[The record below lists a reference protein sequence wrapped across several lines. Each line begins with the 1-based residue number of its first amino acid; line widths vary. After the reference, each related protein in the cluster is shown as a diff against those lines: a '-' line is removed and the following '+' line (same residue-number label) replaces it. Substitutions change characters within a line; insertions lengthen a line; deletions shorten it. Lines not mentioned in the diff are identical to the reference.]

1 MYKDLSDKEL
11 DELFQLQISIFHS
24 IHNNNTPT
32 EEIVDEKP
40 TNNKVKF
47 HLVEVD
53 EDVEV
58 DEELTYGLSNEDIDT
73 TDIRNQQELINYLQS
88 KHIELQAIVKAKD
101 KLAKADIG
109 YILPTT
115 ARFAPFDMVGYSGNC
130 QCVLEFKHRADVSS
144 NQYSSVMV
152 DEAKYNRLVEEAQR
166 GVPVLI
172 VYIYDVDNKIRI
184 LDFNQYYNKIDG
196 TFSRTIRD
204 NEYNNRKREKKFLCW
219 NNNKTILI

>member
-11 DELFQLQISIFHS
+11 DELIQLQISIFHS
-24 IHNNNTPT
+24 IHNNNNNNTPT
-32 EEIVDEKP
+32 EEQPI
-40 TNNKVKF
+40 NNKVKF

-58 DEELTYGLSNEDIDT
+58 DEEVTYGMTNEDIDT

-115 ARFAPFDMVGYSGNC
+115 ARFAPFDMVGYSGNS

-144 NQYSSVMV
+144 QQYSSVMV
-152 DEAKYNRLVEEAQR
+152 DEAKYNRLVEEVQR

-172 VYIYDVDNKIRI
+172 IYIYDVDDKIRI

-204 NEYNNRKREKKFLCW
+204 NEYNQRKREKKFLCW

>member
-11 DELFQLQISIFHS
+11 DELIQLQISIFHS
-24 IHNNNTPT
+24 IHNNNNTPT
-32 EEIVDEKP
+32 EEVDEQP

-58 DEELTYGLSNEDIDT
+58 DEELTYGMTNDDLDT

-115 ARFAPFDMVGYSGNC
+115 ARFAPFDMVGYSGNS

-144 NQYSSVMV
+144 QQYSSVMV
-152 DEAKYNRLVEEAQR
+152 DEAKYNRLIEEVQR

-172 VYIYDVDNKIRI
+172 IYIYDVDDKIRI

-204 NEYNNRKREKKFLCW
+204 NEYNQRRREKKFLCW